1 MTPTV
6 TALRRY
12 LVAVAT
18 SYDAAFFAALTEGSR
33 RSADRIV
40 PVVVDVIAPR
50 SVIDVGCGT
59 GEWLAAFRAAGIEDV
74 LGLDGDYADRAQ
86 LHIPASAFEAV
97 DLSQPLRIARR
108 FDLAISLEVA
118 EHLPPERGESFVAD
132 LAALAPVV
140 LFSAA
145 VPDQGG
151 IDHIAER
158 WQDEWAVLF
167 ARHGLR
173 PLDVVRPVVWDD
185 ENVENWTPRTPF
197 STFLR
202 TVLCVALT
210 GRCVSSIRDSS
221 GCEWSWRGTQSR
233 RRCANSCR
241 TCARLQLRPPS
252 GTSGDAARFLR
263 RNTRWTRRTPHR
275 VPTVWPRAGC
285 AARSVWICMPWPRR
299 GCGA

>member
-185 ENVENWTPRTPF
+185 ENVESWYAQNTLLYVPEDSALRGSDWPLRLVHPRL
-197 STFLR
+197 LR
-202 TVLCVALT
+202 LRMELARNPEPKTLRQLVPDVCAAAVTSAKWHL
-210 GRCVSSIRDSS
+210 G
-221 GCEWSWRGTQSR
+221 R
-233 RRCANSCR
+233 RR
-241 TCARLQLRPPS
+241 
-252 GTSGDAARFLR
+252 
-263 RNTRWTRRTPHR
+263 
-275 VPTVWPRAGC
+275 
-285 AARSVWICMPWPRR
+285 
-299 GCGA
+299 